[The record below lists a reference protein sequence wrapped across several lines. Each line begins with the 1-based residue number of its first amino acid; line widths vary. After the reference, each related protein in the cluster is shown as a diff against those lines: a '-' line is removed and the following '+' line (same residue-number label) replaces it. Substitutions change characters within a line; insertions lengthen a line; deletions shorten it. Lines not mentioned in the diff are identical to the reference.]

1 MTAFT
6 KHVGRNKGGS
16 KVVVVFR
23 EIPGAEDYCLCVQSD
38 SLQEMYHDQ
47 LLREVD
53 SRDAQA
59 TVNLYEVLERR
70 HFGDGRQMLNALHQ
84 MGKLQKYP
92 VSEITMMPMPNRP
105 VPLKLVNAQIKGE
118 GVEEVAREMGIDYPK
133 AEVDGK
139 SAPAEEAKAPAD
151 DPVVVDTE
159 RDLVQPV
166 EVKPVTI
173 GDNTDSAAAA
183 ESKLLQARLMEED
196 AKKLREEAYALDP
209 SLKKGGRP
217 SKKQQKKIE
226 KAKGE

>member
-1 MTAFT
+1 MAAFK
-6 KHVGRNKGGS
+6 KHVGRDGNGTRLI
-16 KVVVVFR
+16 VVFR

-38 SLQEMYHDQ
+38 SLMEMYHDQ

-70 HFGDGRQMLNALHQ
+70 HFGDGRQMLNGLHE
-84 MGKLQKYP
+84 MGKLQKYK
-92 VSEITMMPMPNRP
+92 VSDITMMPMPNRP
-105 VPLKLVNAQIKGE
+105 VPLALVNAQIKGE
-118 GVEEVAREMGIDYPK
+118 GVEEVARQMG
-133 AEVDGK
+133 VDVPE
-139 SAPAEEAKAPAD
+139 SAAPEAPVEAPAEN
-151 DPVVVDTE
+151 PVVVDT
-159 RDLVQPV
+159 DAGLVKPV
-166 EVKPVTI
+166 EVAPVTV
-173 GDNTDSAAAA
+173 GDDVDTKSAA

-196 AKKLREEAYALDP
+196 AKKMREEAYALDP